1 MSTLYPDTY
10 PEAEEILIKLLR
22 QAPPWR
28 KLQMVG
34 EMNEAVKSLALS
46 GLRARYPEDSP
57 EKLRRRLADILLG
70 PELAEKVYGQLGE
83 QEDVT

>member
-1 MSTLYPDTY
+1 MSVLYPDTH
-10 PEAEEILIKLLR
+10 PEAEEVLIELLR
-22 QAPPWR
+22 QAPSWR

-34 EMNEAVKSLALS
+34 EMNEAVKILAMS
-46 GLRARYPEDSP
+46 GLRVRYPDDSP

-70 PELAEKVYGQLGE
+70 PELAEKAYGRLEE

>member
-83 QEDVT
+83 QDDVT

>member
-1 MSTLYPDTY
+1 
-10 PEAEEILIKLLR
+10 
-22 QAPPWR
+22 
-28 KLQMVG
+28 
-34 EMNEAVKSLALS
+34 VKSLALS

-83 QEDVT
+83 QDDVT

>member
-1 MSTLYPDTY
+1 MSVLYPDTH
-10 PEAEEILIKLLR
+10 PEAEEVLIELLR
-22 QAPPWR
+22 QAPSWR

-34 EMNEAVKSLALS
+34 EMNEAVKTLAMS
-46 GLRARYPEDSP
+46 GLRARHPGDSP

-70 PELAEKVYGQLGE
+70 PELAEKVYGRLEE